1 MTDKKQLVLDIL
13 EQAYENNFIE
23 FKYIRSW
30 EEFQYYRRL
39 KISTKLII
47 KTLKASSNKLFKKYC
62 KAVILGISA
71 VKHLLA
77 YKQLLDIQAFYEK
90 DLNTIQQM
98 LDDYAEY
105 LGQGNFWYSFL
116 GGYRS
121 TWDKYY

>member
-1 MTDKKQLVLDIL
+1 MTDKKHLVLDIL
-13 EQAYENNFIE
+13 EQAQKNNFIE
-23 FKYIRSW
+23 FKYIRTW

-62 KAVILGISA
+62 KDVTFGISD
-71 VKHLLA
+71 VKQLLA
-77 YKQLLDIQAFYEK
+77 YAQLRDIQAFYEK
-90 DLNTIQQM
+90 DFNTLQQM
-98 LDDYAEY
+98 LEDYSDY
-105 LGQGNFWYSFL
+105 LSQGNFWYSFL